1 MLDNQIQEKIIPND
15 IEINPHGTHVTIPLK
30 SNGGNSEIVTSSS
43 SLSTEI
49 EQREK
54 WNSKWDYILSVAG
67 SFIGLGNVWR
77 FPYLCYKHGGGAFL
91 IPYGVFLIFAGIP
104 IFFLE
109 QALGQYTQLGG
120 IEAWNLVPQWK
131 GIEKCK
137 NFRLNHLKSQEIPL
151 FLYFSYRLRIS
162 CYMFLSEH
170 ILHSYFSLDHLLL
183 HFLFHFRNFNY
194 TK

>member
-1 MLDNQIQEKIIPND
+1 MPVNEVKKEFIEQLPSKKGPVVINSEDIHLKSKIIQSN
-15 IEINPHGTHVTIPLK
+15 EPL
-30 SNGGNSEIVTSSS
+30 TSSS
-43 SLSTEI
+43 SLSTDGI

-91 IPYGVFLIFAGIP
+91 IPYGIFLIFAGIP

-120 IEAWNLVPQWK
+120 IEAWNIIPQWK
-131 GIEKCK
+131 GIKK
-137 NFRLNHLKSQEIPL
+137 I
-151 FLYFSYRLRIS
+151 
-162 CYMFLSEH
+162 
-170 ILHSYFSLDHLLL
+170 
-183 HFLFHFRNFNY
+183 
-194 TK
+194 